1 MVKLHSRS
9 RGTTPVQF
17 PAFRGF
23 SPISPQLLVYQ
34 YMWYSGTTCKAAII
48 TGLAATASLWRES
61 LLRAGL
67 LPFLAFLHGRSA
79 ALSMTGSH

>member
-23 SPISPQLLVYQ
+23 SPISPQLLF
-34 YMWYSGTTCKAAII
+34 WYHMQIAII